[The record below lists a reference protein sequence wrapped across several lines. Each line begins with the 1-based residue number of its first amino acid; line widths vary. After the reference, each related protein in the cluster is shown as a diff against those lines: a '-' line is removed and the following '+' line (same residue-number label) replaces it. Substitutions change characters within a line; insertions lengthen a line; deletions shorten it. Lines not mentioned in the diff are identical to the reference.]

1 MRLIDEEHGIDLTIR
16 SGEEEVLALLRK
28 AFPDIRVVEEESW
41 DDADYVGESAFYSA
55 SSSGSPSRLLM
66 YRKRRGLTQ
75 GALAEAVGIKREA
88 LSMLENGKRNLGVNL
103 AKKLAPAL
111 RVDYKDLLP
120 DA

>member
-1 MRLIDEEHGIDLTIR
+1 MRLIDEEHGIDLIIR
-16 SGEEEVLALLRK
+16 SGEKEVLALLRK

-41 DDADYVGESAFYSA
+41 VEADCVGESAVYSA
-55 SSSGSPSRLLM
+55 SGSGSPSRLLM
-66 YRKRRGLTQ
+66 YRKRRGMTQ
-75 GALAEAVGIKREA
+75 GALAERAGIKREA

-111 RVDYKDLLP
+111 GVDYKDLLP

>member
-1 MRLIDEEHGIDLTIR
+1 MRLIDEEHGIDLIIR

-28 AFPDIRVVEEESW
+28 AFPDIRVFEEESW
-41 DDADYVGESAFYSA
+41 DDADYVGESASYSA
-55 SSSGSPSRLLM
+55 SVYGSPPRLLM

-75 GALAEAVGIKREA
+75 GVLAERVGIKREA

-111 RVDYKDLLP
+111 GVDYKDLLP